1 MKMRTLIV
9 DDERL
14 ARQKLR
20 TLLQRHSD
28 VELVGECADG
38 DAALAAVARLHP
50 DLVFLDVR
58 MPGRGGFE
66 VVKGLGPGPAPH
78 VVFVTAYGDYAVEAF
93 EVEAIDY
100 LLKPFD
106 RDRLDRAMARVR
118 TRIGEPGK
126 ALARL
131 GDLVMRLEGALAAA
145 GAHRAG
151 GPANGATA
159 AAAGTA
165 TAGGTAGAA
174 AAPPLLPALD
184 RVAVKKDGRT
194 LLVPTQEIDWIE
206 AVDKYVRLHARGAR
220 YLHREALSALERRL
234 DPAQFLR
241 IHRGA
246 IVNLRRVREIHPGV
260 GDEPTV
266 VLADGT
272 RLPLSRRYRA
282 RLRARGLPV

>member
-28 VELVGECADG
+28 VELVGEYADG
-38 DAALAAVARLHP
+38 DAALADIERLLP

-58 MPGRGGFE
+58 MPGKTGFD
-66 VVKGLGPGPAPH
+66 VVHGLGPGPAPH
-78 VVFVTAYGDYAVEAF
+78 VVFVTAYGDHAVEAF
-93 EVEAIDY
+93 EVEAVDY

-106 RDRLDRAMARVR
+106 RERLDRAVARVR
-118 TRIGEPGK
+118 TRAAEPGK

-131 GDLVMRLEGALAAA
+131 GDLVMRLEGALAER
-145 GAHRAG
+145 RA
-151 GPANGATA
+151 PQPVVTA
-159 AAAGTA
+159 AAPSEGT
-165 TAGGTAGAA
+165 
-174 AAPPLLPALD
+174 PPAVLAE

-206 AVDKYVRLHARGAR
+206 AVDKYVRLHAKGAR

-266 VLADGT
+266 VLSDGT

>member
-1 MKMRTLIV
+1 MRLKTLIV

-20 TLLQRHSD
+20 TLLQRHND

-38 DAALAAVARLHP
+38 DAALAAIARVHP

-66 VVKGLGPGPAPH
+66 VVKGLAPGPAPH

-131 GDLVMRLEGALAAA
+131 GDLVMRLEGALATV
-145 GAHRAG
+145 G
-151 GPANGATA
+151 A
-159 AAAGTA
+159 AAAGGA
-165 TAGGTAGAA
+165 SGAAGAA
-174 AAPPLLPALD
+174 ATNGAVGTSAAAPAHAGAAAPAAPPLLPALD

-220 YLHREALSALERRL
+220 
-234 DPAQFLR
+234 
-241 IHRGA
+241 
-246 IVNLRRVREIHPGV
+246 
-260 GDEPTV
+260 
-266 VLADGT
+266 
-272 RLPLSRRYRA
+272 
-282 RLRARGLPV
+282 

>member
-1 MKMRTLIV
+1 MKLKTLIV

-20 TLLQRHSD
+20 TLLERHSD

-38 DAALAAVARLHP
+38 DAALAAIARLAP

-58 MPGRGGFE
+58 MPGRSGFD
-66 VVKGLGPGPAPH
+66 VVQELPAGVAPH
-78 VVFVTAYGDYAVEAF
+78 VVFVTAYGDHAVEAF
-93 EVEAIDY
+93 DVEAVDY
-100 LLKPFD
+100 VLKPFD
-106 RDRLDRAMARVR
+106 RQRLDRAVARVR
-118 TRIGEPGK
+118 ARVSEPGGK

-131 GDLVMRLEGALAAA
+131 ADLVMRLEGAMAD
-145 GAHRAG
+145 
-151 GPANGATA
+151 
-159 AAAGTA
+159 
-165 TAGGTAGAA
+165 GAA
-174 AAPPLLPALD
+174 ANVPAPPGSSAPPLE

-194 LLVPTQEIDWIE
+194 LLVPTHEIDWIE
-206 AVDKYVRLHARGAR
+206 AVDKYVRLHAKGAR

-234 DPAQFLR
+234 DPSRFLR

-246 IVNLRRVREIHPGV
+246 IVNLERVREIHPGV
-260 GDEPTV
+260 GDEPNV
-266 VLADGT
+266 VLTDGT

>member
-1 MKMRTLIV
+1 
-9 DDERL
+9 
-14 ARQKLR
+14 
-20 TLLQRHSD
+20 
-28 VELVGECADG
+28 VGESANG
-38 DAALAAVARLHP
+38 EAALADIARLLP

-58 MPGRGGFE
+58 MPGKSGFD
-66 VVKGLGPGPAPH
+66 VVSGLGPGPAPC

-93 EVEAIDY
+93 EVEAVDY

-106 RDRLDRAMARVR
+106 RERLDRAVARVR
-118 TRIGEPGK
+118 TRVSEPGK
-126 ALARL
+126 AVARL
-131 GDLVMRLEGALAAA
+131 GDLVMRLEGALAERRPQAA
-145 GAHRAG
+145 
-151 GPANGATA
+151 PAATATA
-159 AAAGTA
+159 ANGSGASAATPP
-165 TAGGTAGAA
+165 AA
-174 AAPPLLPALD
+174 LAE

-206 AVDKYVRLHARGAR
+206 AVDKYVRLHAKGAR
-220 YLHREALSALERRL
+220 YLHREALTALERRL